1 MSEQKPPDTNNE
13 LTRRQWLLI
22 LGKIAAVSGF
32 SGVVPEIAAAL
43 PGAEGQQTTAL
54 PPGLY
59 YPSQEHLSNALG
71 DLGSIR
77 TIPAG
82 TETDYVKQ
90 GSSPFYPQFFSD
102 EEFKIATRVVEILLG
117 KVDSSALL
125 QTVQWLDLYLHS
137 AAGIREAALNLDP
150 LHRVLAIAYYGQTS
164 VRELEKAD
172 PQAVVRSGIATLEKH
187 SVEQYGQKFLAA
199 TASQQFE
206 LVSAIS
212 TARPESL
219 LGKFFGTTRTEAVR
233 GYYTS
238 LEGFKELDYKGNWYY
253 AVCPGCEQKNT

>member
-1 MSEQKPPDTNNE
+1 MSERKPPDTNDE
-13 LTRRQWLLI
+13 LTRREWLLI

-32 SGVVPEIAAAL
+32 SGVVPELAAAL

-59 YPSQEHLSNALG
+59 YPSQEHLSHALG
-71 DLGSIR
+71 DLGSIH

-82 TETDYVKQ
+82 TGTDYVKQ
-90 GSSPFYPQFFSD
+90 GSSSFYPQFFSD
-102 EEFKIATRVVEILLG
+102 EEFKIVTRAVEILLG
-117 KVDSSALL
+117 KVDSGALL

-137 AAGIREAALNLDP
+137 AAGVREAALNLDP
-150 LHRVLAIAYYGQTS
+150 LHRALAIAYYGQTA
-164 VRELEKAD
+164 VRELETAD
-172 PQAVVRSGIATLEKH
+172 PQAVIRSGIATLQQL

-212 TARPESL
+212 RAQPESL

-238 LEGFKELDYKGNWYY
+238 VEGFKELDYKGNWYY
-253 AVCPGCEQKNT
+253 GVCPGCEQKNT